1 MRDGLTRAAI
11 RNQIGSTNRRL
22 VKNNAAASNT
32 DRSLRGALAVV
43 SFADVTELNRDVQT
57 DPETVLSDLLADLM
71 HWCDVQNTESCWE
84 ESVDFES
91 ALARARHNYREE
103 RAVEQKQ

>member
-1 MRDGLTRAAI
+1 MCSNVERRTGIGRPWHRASPLWAGRQRMRDGLTRAAI

-71 HWCDVQNTESCWE
+71 HWCDVQNTES
-84 ESVDFES
+84 
-91 ALARARHNYREE
+91 
-103 RAVEQKQ
+103 